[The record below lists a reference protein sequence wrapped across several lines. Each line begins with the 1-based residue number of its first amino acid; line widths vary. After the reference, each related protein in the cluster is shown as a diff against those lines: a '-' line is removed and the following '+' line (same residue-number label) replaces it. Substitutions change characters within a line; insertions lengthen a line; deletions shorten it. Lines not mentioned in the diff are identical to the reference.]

1 MTISVLFAIYPA
13 QLTRITID
21 YLVESKGL
29 YQVFKESSLQ
39 PTLFNELAT
48 VFLLFFGL
56 VVISSLVKGMFMFFM
71 RQTIIVMSRHVEFD
85 QKNDVFQHYQKLNL
99 SFYKRNNTGDLMSRI
114 SEDVSQV
121 RMYVGPAIMYS
132 INLIV
137 TFILVIIAMLRIDI
151 ELTLYTLLP
160 LPVLSYGVYKVSSII
175 NFKSSKIQGQLGK
188 LSTVVQEAF
197 SGIRVLKA
205 FNREKYSAEQFEK
218 ESDAY
223 KQLSLNLVKT
233 DAYFQPIIALLI
245 GLSTLLTIYIGGKQA
260 IAGKISIGNIAEF
273 VMYLSMLTWPVTAM
287 GWVTSI
293 IQRAA
298 ASQTRIN
305 EFLHIKPEIDDSQT
319 QVVSI
324 SESIELRN
332 VSFVYPDTGIKAL
345 HAVSF
350 ELKKGE
356 SLGIIGRTGSGKST
370 LANLLCRLY
379 DPSEGSILID
389 KIDLAEINLNSYR
402 QCIGYVPQEVFLF
415 SDSIKNN
422 IAFGLKEDLISEHK
436 IHEAA
441 KQAVVYDSI
450 DAFPDKFEARLGERG
465 ITLSGGQKQRVS
477 IARALIKSPALLI
490 FDDCLSAVDTETE
503 AAILYNLRQE
513 MKNKFSV
520 IISHR
525 VSSVSAAD
533 KIIVLD
539 EGKVCEQG
547 SHTELLAAKGVYHDL
562 YRKQLVHQS

>member
-1 MTISVLFAIYPA
+1 
-13 QLTRITID
+13 
-21 YLVESKGL
+21 
-29 YQVFKESSLQ
+29 
-39 PTLFNELAT
+39 
-48 VFLLFFGL
+48 
-56 VVISSLVKGMFMFFM
+56 
-71 RQTIIVMSRHVEFD
+71 
-85 QKNDVFQHYQKLNL
+85 
-99 SFYKRNNTGDLMSRI
+99 
-114 SEDVSQV
+114 
-121 RMYVGPAIMYS
+121 
-132 INLIV
+132 
-137 TFILVIIAMLRIDI
+137 
-151 ELTLYTLLP
+151 
-160 LPVLSYGVYKVSSII
+160 
-175 NFKSSKIQGQLGK
+175 
-188 LSTVVQEAF
+188 
-197 SGIRVLKA
+197 
-205 FNREKYSAEQFEK
+205 
-218 ESDAY
+218 
-223 KQLSLNLVKT
+223 
-233 DAYFQPIIALLI
+233 
-245 GLSTLLTIYIGGKQA
+245 
-260 IAGKISIGNIAEF
+260 
-273 VMYLSMLTWPVTAM
+273 MYLSMLTWPVTAM

-389 KIDLAEINLNSYR
+389 KIDLTEINLNSYR

-562 YRKQLVHQS
+562 YRKQLVHEN